1 MIQRVQSIF
10 LLLVAVTMVTMLFFP
25 LWQKVDVDNKEK
37 ITISALQVVHDKQN
51 VASGQVEVLLDKPL
65 YPIAGLAILSAIV
78 ALFSIFKYTNRL
90 TQMKLGA
97 LNSLLIGGCLGITV
111 YYIFDAEKLLPATAS
126 VAYLPG
132 FYFTAAALFFNA
144 LANRF
149 IRKDEKLVR
158 SADRIR

>member
-10 LLLVAVTMVTMLFFP
+10 LLLAAITMVAMLFFP
-25 LWQKVDVDNKEK
+25 LFQKVDTENKER
-37 ITISALQVVHDKQN
+37 ITVSALNIVHDKQN
-51 VASGQVEVLLDKPL
+51 SETEEPEVIKETPL
-65 YPIAGLAILSAIV
+65 YPIAGLSILAAAI
-78 ALFSIFKYTNRL
+78 ALFSIFKYDNRL

-97 LNSLLIGGCLGITV
+97 LNSLVIAAAMGVSV
-111 YYIFDAEKLLPATAS
+111 YYIFEVEKLLPPEAP

-149 IRKDEKLVR
+149 IRRDEKLVR